1 MAHRFSDRHNARTL
15 ATGMV
20 LAAALVS
27 LAGLAGCASKQ
38 GDKAD
43 RGAPD
48 ESVNSG
54 LAALMR
60 DSDIDTGSLPSG
72 PPEEMTDAQFAA
84 MVQRSALDLEKI
96 FAQQA
101 ERANPPR
108 PESPIG
114 PSLADATANSASTQA
129 NQPTT
134 PSFTLSDIA
143 ATPPTAPDSTP
154 TTPDAAATASNPATQ
169 AVDTSV
175 AAANP
180 AATPDATAPVPPVAP
195 NPAPNPALA
204 TLSPEDRILVE
215 TASRIIDLMKPP
227 PLADGSQ
234 SPGMNEA
241 LALAAVESMK
251 PGTLATIDDPN
262 GPLAKGLSAD
272 RYASLRAA
280 RDRVAQNPAAAQGA
294 AQQALTSLAP
304 SLQMSS
310 VRLCTRVMGFGR
322 YDAYP
327 STDFP
332 AGRSIRAIVYAQIDG
347 FTPRPA
353 KNSDPVQPNVALDDQ
368 KTVDLSQSLTLY
380 HDSGTM
386 QAWHRPFQRVVE
398 TSRDVR
404 QDFYLIQQIELPKE
418 LPIGEYRLKVT
429 VRDNTNGAEHETFL
443 PLRVISG
450 RSTMTDAR

>member
-1 MAHRFSDRHNARTL
+1 MAHRLKHRHNARTL
-15 ATGMV
+15 ATSKV

-43 RGAPD
+43 RGAAD

-72 PPEEMTDAQFAA
+72 PPEEMTDTQVAA
-84 MVQRSALDLEKI
+84 LVQRSALDLEKI
-96 FAQQA
+96 FTQQA

-108 PESPIG
+108 PESPSG
-114 PSLADATANSASTQA
+114 PSMADATANSASTQA
-129 NQPTT
+129 NQPTQPTQPTT

-143 ATPPTAPDSTP
+143 ATPPT
-154 TTPDAAATASNPATQ
+154 TPDATATASNPAPQ

-175 AAANP
+175 AAATSDP
-180 AATPDATAPVPPVAP
+180 IPDATAAVPPVPP

-204 TLSPEDRILVE
+204 SLSPEDRILVE

-227 PLADGSQ
+227 PLADGSS

-241 LALAAVESMK
+241 LALAAVESLK

-280 RDRVAQNPAAAQGA
+280 RDRVAQNPTAAHGA

-322 YDAYP
+322 YDAYA

-353 KNSDPVQPNVALDDQ
+353 KNTDPVQPNVALVDQ

-429 VRDNTNGAEHETFL
+429 VRDNTNGAEHETFV